1 MHVQMS
7 EDIIVFLSS
16 RGPSS
21 TNSEGREFIE
31 MLCRTGSVC
40 RYKATGL
47 VALLLLQ
54 ANGATCLVLEP
65 SQRQP
70 NG

>member
-7 EDIIVFLSS
+7 EDIVFFEFSWAFIHEL
-16 RGPSS
+16 
-21 TNSEGREFIE
+21 REFIE
-31 MLCRTGSVC
+31 MLCRTRLCLSLKGH
-40 RYKATGL
+40 GL